1 MGKGGGSPAPAPSSQ
16 TVTQT
21 AIPEYARPYV
31 ENMLG
36 KSEALTDINANPYQ
50 AYGGQRMQDFTPM
63 QQKAFEG
70 VGNMQVAPEI
80 GAGSNLAALSGLG
93 SLGAGSNYMNMA
105 TDPRATQ
112 AFMSPYMQNVVD
124 VQKQE
129 ATRDYEKGLG
139 ALNARAVGSG
149 AFGGT
154 RAALER
160 SEAGRNLG
168 SQLANIQA
176 QGSQNAFQS
185 AQQAQQYG
193 AGLGLQGMG
202 QGIQAASTLGQLGQT
217 GYGQRMGILGEQQ
230 KVGAVQQAQGQQA
243 LDTQYQDFLK
253 QKNYPYTQLAFMSDM
268 LRGLPLSQSSQQI
281 YTAPPN
287 AASQLGGLGMAGL
300 GIYGM
305 SGGFK
310 KDGGVING
318 YKDGGSIGYLDGGE
332 IKSMTTEQLKALLE
346 SPNLNPLEQQMVE
359 EALMV
364 RTRMEMNPEAVSMM
378 AGRSG
383 IGAIGTDDMVPE
395 TMAAEGGII
404 AFSNGGN
411 PKGYDERRKK
421 LELQQDEFLKAL
433 QDDSAFAKTN
443 AAQARYDKDI
453 ASAESVLPYRALAA
467 AGFAGAKVNPDPA
480 ARGNSLGN
488 LGTMG
493 EAGLGE
499 YSRGLGEI
507 ARDKKL
513 SLQQGVEAEK
523 AKFARNAQLYSA
535 LTGTIGQMDT
545 KELQAQANKLKG
557 QGNDLL
563 KSREARDKAQ
573 SQYNTLFG
581 SIQRELN
588 KAARTPT
595 DPRYKKYKANP
606 DLIDQEADALA
617 TAKLS
622 SEARESLGKSVD
634 TAKPVAPPAAPAN
647 PSKLPKITTQEAY
660 NKLQSGQQYVD
671 PDGNVRTKK

>member
-185 AQQAQQYG
+185 AQQAQQFG
-193 AGLGLQGMG
+193 SQLGLQGMG
-202 QGIQAASTLGQLGQT
+202 QGLQAASTLGQLGQT

-332 IKSMTTEQLKALLE
+332 IKSMTTEQLKRLLE
-346 SPNLNPLEQQMVE
+346 SPNLNPIEQQMVE

-383 IGAIGTDDMVPE
+383 IGAIGTGDMVPE
-395 TMAAEGGII
+395 DQVMAAEGGII
-404 AFSNGGN
+404 AFSTGN
-411 PKGYDERRKK
+411 QVKK
-421 LELQQDEFLKAL
+421 PEGMTDYRDLIKKRLEALESGPDPFAKSAALQQEY
-433 QDDSAFAKTN
+433 AKGIEDRRAT
-443 AAQARYDKDI
+443 
-453 ASAESVLPYRALAA
+453 SPYQALAE
-467 AGFAGAKVNPDPA
+467 AGFATA
-480 ARGNSLGN
+480 AGTSPNFLAN
-488 LGTMG
+488 LGAGGREGLKAYGKTTAD
-493 EAGLGE
+493 EAAD
-499 YSRGLGEI
+499 R
-507 ARDKKL
+507 KL
-513 SLQQGVEAEK
+513 MLQQQVEAEK
-523 AKFARNAQLYSA
+523 SKYSRDMGNLSA
-535 LTGTIGQMDT
+535 LISAQGQMDT
-545 KELQAQANKLKG
+545 KEIAALQRKSLDSNTAAIKQQALEERADKNFRESVAKFTSLLQTDEKNKFIYD
-557 QGNDLL
+557 Q
-563 KSREARDKAQ
+563 DKYRLAKDA
-573 SQYNTLFG
+573 YT
-581 SIQRELN
+581 
-588 KAARTPT
+588 KAYDATSPATR
-595 DPRYKKYKANP
+595 K
-606 DLIDQEADALA
+606 LIDAKHPDELYPDVKKDDNKIVPSA
-617 TAKLS
+617 TKGS
-622 SEARESLGKSVD
+622 GGRQVI
-634 TAKPVAPPAAPAN
+634 PPP
-647 PSKLPKITTQEAY
+647 PKGFVEQ
-660 NKLQSGQQYVD
+660 
-671 PDGNVRTKK
+671 